1 MNITKRDG
9 HTEEFDLKKIIEA
22 MRKAFTSVE
31 RDVDDIML
39 NIMAL
44 RTVSKAQDIVKELSV
59 EAIQD
64 CVEAVLMECG
74 FSDVAKSYVLYRQ
87 KRANI
92 RNMTLDVDKVVKEYI
107 GQEDWR
113 VKENSTVSYSVG
125 GFILSNSGAVTSR
138 YWLNHF
144 YDEEI
149 EKAHRECD
157 IHIHDLSMLSG
168 YCFTGNTKVKTLDG
182 KSITFKKM
190 VEKGI
195 KELYLWSFDN
205 DKKIFVKSIGV
216 NPRITRFVNQIKQIT
231 FIGDED
237 IIQCTLDHPFLLEDG
252 TYCRADELG
261 PGKHVVK
268 MDKDG
273 KQSKF
278 IIYSNL
284 TITLQEKIP
293 VYDLTVPNYHNF
305 VLDNGAVVH
314 NCAGWSL
321 KQLILEGLGGVKK
334 RITSNPAKH
343 LHTLCNQM
351 VNFLGI
357 MQNEWAGAQ
366 AFSSFDTYLSAFVK
380 ADNLDYHTV
389 KQCIQSFVFG
399 VNTPSRWGCVDT
411 ETEVLST
418 TGFKKYNELK
428 EGDLIYTW
436 KDGNLEINPVNAV
449 VIKEHKGKMHSY
461 RFGHYHQFV
470 TPDHRMLVTKRNSY
484 DFHIRLS
491 EEVFNSATP
500 YVLPTSFDGYNIDEE
515 LNLSDEWIQLAAI
528 VYADGS
534 IDMRNGS
541 VHKVKIYKS
550 PNRYGNELIF
560 DLTKKLGLD
569 FNFSTQNGG
578 FDSPVNVYT
587 FYGDN
592 ARAIVK
598 VVGETKKYIDEKFL
612 HMNREQSE
620 LFLYTWSNFDGSEEK
635 YMIQCDNEEIL
646 DQIQHIGVRAGYTS
660 YDIRRNKTIYAKMK
674 KSKCIYDYNRNE
686 YDYDGLVWC
695 PNVENGTAVFR
706 KDGSIFISGQCQAPF
721 SNITLD
727 WTCPEDLK
735 DMPAIVGG
743 QPQDFTYGDCDKER
757 AMVNKAFLEVMI
769 EGDANGRGH
778 QYPIPT
784 YSITK
789 DFDWSESENLKL
801 LFDMTAKYGT
811 PYFSNYVNSDMNPSD
826 IRSIDKLVDLKPL

>member
-9 HTEEFDLKKIIEA
+9 HTEKFDITKISKA
-22 MRKAFTSVE
+22 MRKAFNSVE
-31 RDVDDIML
+31 RETNDVML
-39 NIMAL
+39 EMLAL
-44 RTVSKAQDIVKELSV
+44 RTVAKAQEIVKELSV
-59 EAIQD
+59 EVIQD
-64 CVEAVLMECG
+64 CAEAVLMECG

-92 RNMTLDVDKVVKEYI
+92 RNMTLDVEKVVEEYI
-107 GQEDWR
+107 GQLDWR
-113 VKENSTVSYSVG
+113 VKENSTVSYSLG
-125 GFILSNSGAVTSR
+125 GFILSNSGAITSN

-149 EKAHRECD
+149 ANAHRNCD
-157 IHIHDLSMLSG
+157 MHIHDLSMLSG
-168 YCFTGNTKVKTLDG
+168 Y
-182 KSITFKKM
+182 
-190 VEKGI
+190 
-195 KELYLWSFDN
+195 
-205 DKKIFVKSIGV
+205 
-216 NPRITRFVNQIKQIT
+216 
-231 FIGDED
+231 
-237 IIQCTLDHPFLLEDG
+237 
-252 TYCRADELG
+252 
-261 PGKHVVK
+261 
-268 MDKDG
+268 
-273 KQSKF
+273 
-278 IIYSNL
+278 
-284 TITLQEKIP
+284 
-293 VYDLTVPNYHNF
+293 
-305 VLDNGAVVH
+305 
-314 NCAGWSL
+314 CAGWSL
-321 KQLILEGLGGVKK
+321 KQLILEGLGGVEN
-334 RITSNPAKH
+334 RITSKPAKH

-380 ADNLDYHTV
+380 ADNLDYHSV

-470 TPDHRMLVTKRNSY
+470 TPDHRMLVTKRNHY

-491 EEVFNSATP
+491 EDVFNSPSP
-500 YVLPTSFDGYNIDEE
+500 YVLPTSFDGYNIDER

-534 IDMRNGS
+534 IDMRNGH
-541 VHKVKIYKS
+541 VHKVKIFKS
-550 PNRYGNELIF
+550 PNRFGNELIF
-560 DLTKKLGLD
+560 ELTKKLKLD
-569 FNFSTQNGG
+569 FTFSTKNGG
-578 FDSPVNVYT
+578 FNSPVNQYT
-587 FYGDN
+587 FYGDD
-592 ARAIVK
+592 ARAIVE
-598 VVGETKKYIDEKFL
+598 VVGETKKYIDDKFL
-612 HMNREQSE
+612 HMDREQSE
-620 LFLYTWSNFDGSEEK
+620 LFLSTWSNFDGSEEK

-646 DQIQHIGVRAGYTS
+646 GQIQLIGVRAGYTS
-660 YDIRRNKTIYAKMK
+660 YDIRRNKTLYAKMR
-674 KSKCIYDYNRNE
+674 KSKCLYDYSRNE
-686 YDYDGLVWC
+686 YDYDGIVWC

-706 KDGSIFISGQCQAPF
+706 KDGSVFISGQCQAPF

-778 QYPIPT
+778 QYPRI
-784 YSITK
+784 
-789 DFDWSESENLKL
+789 
-801 LFDMTAKYGT
+801 MG
-811 PYFSNYVNSDMNPSD
+811 
-826 IRSIDKLVDLKPL
+826 